1 MHWLRYLRGIGVQM
15 PLPIML
21 DISDLDSWTS
31 YLRTKPTGTT
41 VKEAEGV
48 LGKTVTD
55 GRKISGLISWGLVQR
70 DGDKVTLTADGRSY
84 AMGGEESK
92 TKLLTGVVQ
101 KHPPYLGTLEW
112 AAHNAIE
119 TMTSADVVA
128 RWLDYYRGEVGSDN
142 ETSLNRMAVCFFYLL
157 QGAGFG
163 NLTIGRRGMQTRFD
177 LDLAAAKEVVYGYDL
192 APEATYDDTE
202 PDEGP
207 SFVTK
212 HENEIEEQESGPR
225 LGVGDVISEIEHVFI
240 GHGRNQQIL
249 DQVKEILTY
258 GRFIPVVAE
267 EEETTAVPVPRKV
280 LGAMRRSQAGVINVS
295 ADEQITDGEGNIRFT
310 INQNVL
316 TEIGAAFVLYDEKV
330 VLLTDRRVELPSNLQ
345 GIYRCEYEGDTLD
358 FEATMRLLKALNRF
372 RE

>member
-1 MHWLRYLRGIGVQM
+1 MG
-15 PLPIML
+15 
-21 DISDLDSWTS
+21 DE
-31 YLRTKPTGTT
+31 
-41 VKEAEGV
+41 EA
-48 LGKTVTD
+48 
-55 GRKISGLISWGLVQR
+55 RI
-70 DGDKVTLTADGRSY
+70 
-84 AMGGEESK
+84 
-92 TKLLTGVVQ
+92 KLLTGVVVR
-101 KHPPYLGTLEW
+101 HSPYLGTLEW
-112 AAHNAIE
+112 AVHNGVG

-128 RWLDYYRGEVGSDN
+128 RWLDYYRGDVGSDN

-163 NLTIGRRGMQTRFD
+163 SLTIGRRGMPTRFD
-177 LDLAAAKEVVYGYDL
+177 FDLSAAKELVYGYDV
-192 APEATYDDTE
+192 PSEATYNDTDF
-202 PDEGP
+202 DEVP
-207 SFVTK
+207 SFVAK
-212 HENEIEEQESGPR
+212 HSDEIEEQESGAR
-225 LGVGDVISEIEHVFI
+225 LAVGDVISEIENVFI

-295 ADEQITDGEGNIRFT
+295 ADEQVTDGEGNVRFT